1 MLLWSPAATV
11 AATLLLAQAPPQMRD
26 MSASVANPYQ
36 SPADIE
42 QGRKLYGGRCAGC
55 HGPSGDGGKGANL
68 ALPVLPRSRTD
79 RELYRVLRYGLP
91 ETEMPGSSQMTDRE
105 IWQLAAF
112 VRTLGRLS
120 AEKSTGDAARGR
132 EIVHGAKAGCLRCHS
147 IGTSGEGAIGPAL
160 TDTGSRRSP
169 AYLRDRLTNPAA
181 GVPDTFRIV
190 QLETRSGAKVN
201 GVRIAEDTWSI
212 QLRDFGNRL
221 HSYWK
226 QDLANLKVEKRTP
239 MPSYKTQ
246 WTPGEL
252 EDVVAYLS
260 SLRGLEEVSQR

>member
-1 MLLWSPAATV
+1 MPFWPTALISLV
-11 AATLLLAQAPPQMRD
+11 IAQAPPQMRE
-26 MSASVANPYQ
+26 MSSSVSNPYQ
-36 SPADIE
+36 APADVE
-42 QGRKLYGGRCAGC
+42 QGSKLYGGRCAGC

-79 RELYRVLRYGLP
+79 RELYRVLRYGIA

-105 IWQLAAF
+105 IWQLASF
-112 VRTLGRLS
+112 VRTLGRVAS
-120 AEKSTGDAARGR
+120 EKSTGNVARGR
-132 EIVHGAKAGCLRCHS
+132 DIVHGAKAGCLRCHS
-147 IGTSGEGAIGPAL
+147 IGLAGEGAIGPPL
-160 TDTGSRRSP
+160 TDAGSRRSP

-181 GVPDTFRIV
+181 AVPDTFRAV
-190 QLETRSGAKVN
+190 QLETRSGAKVS
-201 GVRIAEDTWSI
+201 GVRISEDTWSI

-226 QDLANLKVEKRTP
+226 QDLATLKVEKRTP

-246 WTPGEL
+246 WTPSEL
-252 EDVVAYLS
+252 EDVVAFLG